1 VNLHQLHF
9 LDIQQQ
15 ANSTVGL
22 DDVRQLLL
30 HVDMLETEE
39 QRADDDDLKLRRLAS
54 LNQVTIKL
62 IVVDFDMEKAN

>member
-1 VNLHQLHF
+1 MNLHQLNL

-30 HVDMLETEE
+30 DVDMLEPDEH
-39 QRADDDDLKLRRLAS
+39 RAHNDDLKLRRLAA
-54 LNQVTIKL
+54 LNQVTIEL
-62 IVVDFDMEKAN
+62 IIIDFDVKKTN